1 MDTEKGYIGHFTYK
15 NDETGF
21 VVFELVGEDKRVT
34 CTGIAR
40 GFGEGE
46 TVEVKGEYVN
56 HSVYGRQ
63 IKIVAIKAVEPEGTV
78 AVERYLGSGAI
89 KGIGEAL
96 AKRIVK
102 LFGEETFRIAQE
114 EPERLAEVKGISLKK
129 AYEIGNQI
137 AEKRDMREA
146 MMYMQTL
153 GISQNLA
160 NKIYVKYGIAVYSV
174 LKENPYKLAEDITG
188 VGFKIADEIASKSG
202 IPVDSEYRM
211 RCGIIHT
218 LLSTTMDGNCY
229 YPKELLLEKSAAMLG
244 VEKERLEENLNDLA
258 MERKIVVKKTVD
270 EERVYIS
277 SYYFEEIYCAHKLLE
292 LRDSYESE
300 WNNFSTEEITNKIK
314 SIEGEM
320 EIELDE
326 LQRNAVIQ
334 CMKSGVFILSGGPG
348 TGKTT
353 TINTIIKMLDAK
365 NCDFYLA
372 APTGRAAKRI
382 TETTGYEARTI
393 HRMLEVNGEISDDK
407 HTAMFERNEDNPL
420 EADAIIVDEMSMVDI
435 HLLKALLNAIN
446 PGTKLILVGDVDQLA
461 SVGPGQVLRDVLEC
475 NCFDAIRLEKIYRQD
490 EKSHI
495 VSYAYKVNHGELI
508 DFSEKYPDFFL
519 LEKNSAD
526 VIYYYIEQLMKNN
539 LPKQFGIDILETQI
553 LTPMKKGAL
562 GVEELNRVMQEK
574 INPKA
579 DNKKEH
585 LYGDMIFREG
595 DKVMQVRNNYDIEWE
610 VIGKYNIP
618 IETGKG
624 VFNGDVGRITDIN
637 SFLKSVTVVFEDGR
651 QVQYSFEQLDEIELA
666 YSITIHKSQG
676 SEYPVIIIPVI
687 SGPKMLLTRNLLYTA
702 ITRAK
707 ECVILL
713 GQSDAFEEMIKT
725 DMIQKRYTSLKE
737 KIYEFD
743 KGITVS

>member
-300 WNNFSTEEITNKIK
+300 WNSFSTEEIINKIK
-314 SIEGEM
+314 SIEEEM

-435 HLLKALLNAIN
+435 HLFKALLNAIN

-743 KGITVS
+743 KGITIS